1 MTYPSR
7 QDVNENRNRLKR
19 LLDIAWMEADAARET
34 CKPGSKEELDYLE
47 QQRAIEALQ
56 ATL

>member
-1 MTYPSR
+1 MTYPTR
-7 QDVNENRNRLKR
+7 EEVNQNRNRLKR
-19 LLDIAWMEADAARET
+19 LLDIAWMQADKAREQ
-34 CKPGSKEELDYLE
+34 CEPGSKEELDYLE